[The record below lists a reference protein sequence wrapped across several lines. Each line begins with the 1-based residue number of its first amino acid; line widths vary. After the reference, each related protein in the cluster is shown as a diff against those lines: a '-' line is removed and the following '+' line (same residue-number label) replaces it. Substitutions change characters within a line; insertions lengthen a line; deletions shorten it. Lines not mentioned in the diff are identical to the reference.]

1 MIQYPDNVACA
12 PSDQSRDLDGDR
24 PLPQIQAPA
33 TDGRLAGGQSQ
44 ISQFHLCNTDKSG
57 TEIYQSKL

>member
-1 MIQYPDNVACA
+1 MACG
-12 PSDQSRDLDGDR
+12 PSDLDGDR

-44 ISQFHLCNTDKSG
+44 SSQGHFGNTDMDSETGRFTNIDFHKG
-57 TEIYQSKL
+57 LFDT